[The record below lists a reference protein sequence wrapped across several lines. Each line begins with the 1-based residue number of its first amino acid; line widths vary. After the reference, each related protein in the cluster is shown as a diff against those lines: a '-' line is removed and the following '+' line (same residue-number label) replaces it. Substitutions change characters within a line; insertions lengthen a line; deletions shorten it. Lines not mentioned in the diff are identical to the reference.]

1 MKVVIQRSGHSKVL
15 VNQEVVGEIR
25 SGLVLLICFEKKDL
39 TKNKKELLE
48 KAKQKILALRIFE
61 DSEGKMNKSI
71 VDFGGE
77 VLAISQFTL
86 SWDGQKGNRPS
97 FDESMPPDS
106 AKVYFD
112 EFVQMIRESR
122 IVQTGV
128 FGASMDVQIQNL
140 GPVTFSLDF

>member
-39 TKNKKELLE
+39 TKSKKELLE

-71 VDFGGE
+71 VDISGE

-86 SWDGQKGNRPS
+86 SWDG
-97 FDESMPPDS
+97 
-106 AKVYFD
+106 
-112 EFVQMIRESR
+112 
-122 IVQTGV
+122 
-128 FGASMDVQIQNL
+128 
-140 GPVTFSLDF
+140 

>member
-15 VNQEVVGEIR
+15 VNQEIVGEIR

-39 TKNKKELLE
+39 IRNKKEILD

-61 DSEGKMNKSI
+61 DYEGKMNKSI
-71 VDFGGE
+71 IDIGGE
-77 VLAISQFTL
+77 ILAISQFTL

-97 FDESMPPDS
+97 FDESMPPQD
-106 AKVYFD
+106 AKAYFD
-112 EFVQMIRESR
+112 EFVQMLRESR

>member
-71 VDFGGE
+71 VDIGGE

>member
-71 VDFGGE
+71 VDIGGE

-106 AKVYFD
+106 AKTYFD

>member
-1 MKVVIQRSGHSKVL
+1 MKVVIQRSGHSKVS

-71 VDFGGE
+71 VDIGGE
-77 VLAISQFTL
+77 ILAISQFTL

-97 FDESMPPDS
+97 FDESMPLEE
-106 AKVYFD
+106 AKAFFN